1 MDGIQGCEKTV
12 YLEIQPDDVFL
23 IGMGT
28 LDVGVYVKDKLV
40 NNVSILIYGPDH
52 CTFEEMLLHS
62 EGHWLTPAHWQHHH

>member
-28 LDVGVYVKDKLV
+28 LDVDVYVKDKLV
-40 NNVSILIYGPDH
+40 NNVSILIYGHH
-52 CTFEEMLLHS
+52 CAFEEMLLHS
-62 EGHWLTPAHWQHHH
+62 EGHWLTPAH